1 METSYVKEVK
11 RNFRGNLLNYMSFL
25 EKEKSGSAQ
34 STASLYKV
42 TLGHLERF
50 VGTDILKMKQVNPLL
65 VKDFV
70 SYLQSLN
77 LSPNSV
83 TNYTSIFRTV
93 FNSAV
98 SESLVTPETNPFQK
112 IHLRPVSTYKRSVG
126 IQVIKD
132 MTELDLKGKKR
143 LDFARD
149 LFLFSFMACGMAFV
163 DLAHLTRNNVRGNV
177 LVYYRVKT
185 KTEIRVTITSGMRRL
200 LEKYA
205 RENSNLLFPVL
216 QSEEVSYE
224 RYKVALRTY
233 NRRLATIGD
242 MIDCPVKLTS
252 YVARH
257 SWAMQ
262 AKENSVS
269 VAVISQALG
278 HTSERTTLFY
288 LKELDQ
294 NIIDRVNLKIIDF
307 VEKWVSKRSYKN

>member
-11 RNFRGNLLNYMSFL
+11 RSFRGNLLNYMSFL

-42 TLGHLERF
+42 TQGHLERF
-50 VGTDILKMKQVNPLL
+50 VGTDILKMKQVTPLL

-93 FNSAV
+93 LNSAV

-205 RENSNLLFPVL
+205 RDNSNLLFPVL

-224 RYKVALRTY
+224 RNKVAIITY
-233 NRRLATIGD
+233 NRRLAKIGD

>member
-11 RNFRGNLLNYMSFL
+11 RNFRGNLLNYISFL

-50 VGTDILKMKQVNPLL
+50 VGTDILKMKQVTPLL

-98 SESLVTPETNPFQK
+98 AENLVTPETNPFQK

-163 DLAHLTRNNVRGNV
+163 DLAHLTQNNVRGNV

-278 HTSERTTLFY
+278 HTSEKTTLFY

-307 VEKWVSKRSYKN
+307 VEKWVSKSNCKN

>member
-42 TLGHLERF
+42 TQGHLERF

-98 SESLVTPETNPFQK
+98 SENLVTPETNPFQK

-163 DLAHLTRNNVRGNV
+163 DLAHLTQNNVRGNV

-252 YVARH
+252 Y
-257 SWAMQ
+257 M
-262 AKENSVS
+262 AKHHT
-269 VAVISQALG
+269 IS
-278 HTSERTTLFY
+278 
-288 LKELDQ
+288 
-294 NIIDRVNLKIIDF
+294 I
-307 VEKWVSKRSYKN
+307 

>member
-11 RNFRGNLLNYMSFL
+11 RNFRGNLLNYISFL

-50 VGTDILKMKQVNPLL
+50 VGTDILKMKQVTPLL

-98 SESLVTPETNPFQK
+98 SENLVTPETNPFQK

-149 LFLFSFMACGMAFV
+149 LFLFSFMAC
-163 DLAHLTRNNVRGNV
+163 
-177 LVYYRVKT
+177 
-185 KTEIRVTITSGMRRL
+185 
-200 LEKYA
+200 
-205 RENSNLLFPVL
+205 
-216 QSEEVSYE
+216 
-224 RYKVALRTY
+224 
-233 NRRLATIGD
+233 
-242 MIDCPVKLTS
+242 
-252 YVARH
+252 
-257 SWAMQ
+257 
-262 AKENSVS
+262 
-269 VAVISQALG
+269 
-278 HTSERTTLFY
+278 
-288 LKELDQ
+288 
-294 NIIDRVNLKIIDF
+294 
-307 VEKWVSKRSYKN
+307 

>member
-11 RNFRGNLLNYMSFL
+11 RNFRGNLLNYISFL

-50 VGTDILKMKQVNPLL
+50 VGTDILKMKQVTPLL

-98 SESLVTPETNPFQK
+98 SENLATPETNPFQK

-163 DLAHLTRNNVRGNV
+163 DLAHLTQNNVRGNV

-278 HTSERTTLFY
+278 HTSEKTTLFY

-307 VEKWVSKRSYKN
+307 VEKWVSKSNCKN

>member
-11 RNFRGNLLNYMSFL
+11 RNFRGNLLNYISFL

-50 VGTDILKMKQVNPLL
+50 VGTYILKMKQVTPLL

-98 SESLVTPETNPFQK
+98 SENLVTPETNPFQK

-163 DLAHLTRNNVRGNV
+163 DLAHLTQNNVRGNV

-224 RYKVALRTY
+224 RLSGKTDLLCGPSFLGYAGKRKFCFGCSHQSGLGAYFRKNNTLLFKR
-233 NRRLATIGD
+233 IG
-242 MIDCPVKLTS
+242 
-252 YVARH
+252 
-257 SWAMQ
+257 
-262 AKENSVS
+262 
-269 VAVISQALG
+269 
-278 HTSERTTLFY
+278 
-288 LKELDQ
+288 
-294 NIIDRVNLKIIDF
+294 
-307 VEKWVSKRSYKN
+307 SKYH

>member
-1 METSYVKEVK
+1 M
-11 RNFRGNLLNYMSFL
+11 
-25 EKEKSGSAQ
+25 
-34 STASLYKV
+34 
-42 TLGHLERF
+42 
-50 VGTDILKMKQVNPLL
+50 ILP
-65 VKDFV
+65 
-70 SYLQSLN
+70 
-77 LSPNSV
+77 
-83 TNYTSIFRTV
+83 
-93 FNSAV
+93 A
-98 SESLVTPETNPFQK
+98 
-112 IHLRPVSTYKRSVG
+112 
-126 IQVIKD
+126 
-132 MTELDLKGKKR
+132 
-143 LDFARD
+143 
-149 LFLFSFMACGMAFV
+149 ACGMAFV
-163 DLAHLTRNNVRGNV
+163 DLAHLTQNNVRGNV

-262 AKENSVS
+262 AKENSAS
-269 VAVISQALG
+269 VAAISQA
-278 HTSERTTLFY
+278 EKTTLFY

-307 VEKWVSKRSYKN
+307 VEKWVSKSNCKN